1 MPMALRIGEAS
12 FRPGEAPNP
21 SQNLTLK
28 LNYCLR

>member
-1 MPMALRIGEAS
+1 MAMAARMGKAS
-12 FRPGEAPNP
+12 FKPGEAPKP